1 SEASGKRE
9 YKVDGRCLPT
19 PKCPTPFLYQM
30 RIFAPNRVVAHSPEL
45 VTSLSH
51 LPKGGSSNG
60 DALTMQLH

>member
-1 SEASGKRE
+1 MQTPRE

-19 PKCPTPFLYQM
+19 PKCPTPPLFRM
-30 RIFAPNRVVAHSPEL
+30 RIFASNHVVTHSPEL
-45 VTSLSH
+45 VTSLSQ